1 MANLGRT
8 PFRQA
13 HKLSSRASSRGISCF
28 VGVAGS
34 GDSSRGTA
42 RNDNYRVRP
51 SRADAF
57 SLIELLV
64 VIGIIAILI
73 GLLIPTLHRARY
85 ASRRTACLSNLR
97 QIGVAIHMYAND
109 NNGSIPFG
117 PDALP
122 SSTTNFYPVA
132 GTVTSLISL
141 QTGAPVGLGLMLER
155 HLAKT
160 PRVLFCPDPDQ
171 PVDGDAELAKVG
183 VAQAQA
189 DYFYRHGSGA
199 SLTVA
204 TTIDHI
210 KLAQLGKNRE
220 GNLIRALA
228 MDANLLAHPS
238 LAVFGVKTRTNHAR
252 KWVNVVY
259 SDGHAESVKNETET
273 LTVNTVGVVHFS
285 FELML
290 RAFERLE
297 RPNGL

>member
-1 MANLGRT
+1 MAFLDSPVAREA
-8 PFRQA
+8 PPRRLRA
-13 HKLSSRASSRGISCF
+13 H
-28 VGVAGS
+28 
-34 GDSSRGTA
+34 
-42 RNDNYRVRP
+42 
-51 SRADAF
+51 AF

-73 GLLIPTLHRARY
+73 GLLIPTLHGARA

-97 QIGVAIHMYAND
+97 QIGVAIHTYAND

-117 PDALP
+117 PEALP
-122 SSTTNFYPVA
+122 ATTTNFYPVA

-155 HLAKT
+155 QLAKT
-160 PRVLFCPDPDQ
+160 PRVLFCADPDQ
-171 PVDGDAELAKVG
+171 PVNADAELAKVG

-199 SLTVA
+199 SLIA
-204 TTIDHI
+204 APTTDHI

-220 GNLIRALA
+220 GNPIRALA
-228 MDANLLAHPS
+228 MDANLVAHPS

-259 SDGHAESVKNETET
+259 SDGHAESVENEGDA
-273 LTVNTVGVVHFS
+273 LTVNTVGVIHHS

-290 RAFERLE
+290 RVFEKLE
-297 RPNGL
+297 RPNGA